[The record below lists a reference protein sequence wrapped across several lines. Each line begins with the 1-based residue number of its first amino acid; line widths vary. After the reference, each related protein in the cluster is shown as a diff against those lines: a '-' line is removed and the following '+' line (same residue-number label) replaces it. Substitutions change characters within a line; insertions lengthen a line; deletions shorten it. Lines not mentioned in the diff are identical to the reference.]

1 MKRTYEVRDRA
12 DKRAIREFL
21 KREGQFLL
29 PLLELVE
36 QTEVVI
42 DEVIQVMGRA
52 TIEAVLEM
60 SAEGVAGVKQAG
72 RSRAE
77 DDTVWYGRQGGV
89 VYLSDRK
96 VRVERPRL
104 RRRGAGEGGEVEVPA
119 YAAMRRPGAVADRML
134 EVLMAGVS
142 TRKYGRVIG
151 EMADT
156 VGVSKSAVSRETVEA
171 SERVLKELMERRLDA
186 WDLLVIYLDGIQ
198 MGSHHVLAAVG
209 VDSDGKKHVLGVREG
224 ASENAEVTSALLE
237 DLVERGLDP
246 GRRRLFVIDGSKAL
260 RKAIEKVFGQRH
272 PIQRCRNHK
281 LRNVLGHL
289 PKDQHPQVKA
299 AFRAAMKLDA
309 KQGEQK
315 LEQLARWLERDHPSA
330 SASLREGLSEMFTIN
345 RLGLPPRLRKCL
357 GSTNLIDST
366 HSGVRQKT
374 RRVTNWKNGA
384 MALRWAAASFVETE
398 KSYRRIIGY
407 DQLWML
413 RAHLDDHEPVAEM
426 RKAGQQ
432 GDSPEPPPST
442 VSGTPSGRRSGPP
455 RGAAA
460 PSAGEGRSPRGI
472 ARGARGAR
480 TRRPAAALPCAPSVR
495 ARRSRRGPRAP
506 SRRRAR
512 RHTGTTFPAMWARR
526 GPTPRPNRP
535 AGLERPCGPAGPRP
549 ATTPRRPRPGLR
561 GRRAARSGS
570 QDAPV
575 HPPPA
580 AIGQQMSAP
589 AVSLS
594 ASLRCWTETEL
605 LASPAILCLT
615 RTPAEG
621 RAVEVGRGSWPRE

>member
-29 PLLELVE
+29 PMLELVE
-36 QTEVVI
+36 QTEVAI

-413 RAHLDDHEPVAEM
+413 RAHLDDHEPLSANVRET
-426 RKAGQQ
+426 R
-432 GDSPEPPPST
+432 ST
-442 VSGTPSGRRSGPP
+442 QRIRVGRRQRKRTCWDCEREWKRMVVPLEPG
-455 RGAAA
+455 R
-460 PSAGEGRSPRGI
+460 PSE
-472 ARGARGAR
+472 ARQLLR
-480 TRRPAAALPCAPSVR
+480 TRR
-495 ARRSRRGPRAP
+495 
-506 SRRRAR
+506 
-512 RHTGTTFPAMWARR
+512 
-526 GPTPRPNRP
+526 
-535 AGLERPCGPAGPRP
+535 
-549 ATTPRRPRPGLR
+549 
-561 GRRAARSGS
+561 
-570 QDAPV
+570 
-575 HPPPA
+575 
-580 AIGQQMSAP
+580 
-589 AVSLS
+589 
-594 ASLRCWTETEL
+594 
-605 LASPAILCLT
+605 
-615 RTPAEG
+615 
-621 RAVEVGRGSWPRE
+621 

>member
-29 PLLELVE
+29 PMLELVE
-36 QTEVVI
+36 QTEVAI

-299 AFRAAMKLDA
+299 AFPGGDEAGREAGRAEARAARPMARARPPLGLGQPTRRPQRDVHDQPARPPAAAEEVPGLDQPDRQHPLGRKTEDPQGDQLEERSDGLALGCGLVRGDREELPEDHRLRPALDA
-309 KQGEQK
+309 Q
-315 LEQLARWLERDHPSA
+315 
-330 SASLREGLSEMFTIN
+330 
-345 RLGLPPRLRKCL
+345 
-357 GSTNLIDST
+357 
-366 HSGVRQKT
+366 
-374 RRVTNWKNGA
+374 
-384 MALRWAAASFVETE
+384 
-398 KSYRRIIGY
+398 
-407 DQLWML
+407 
-413 RAHLDDHEPVAEM
+413 
-426 RKAGQQ
+426 
-432 GDSPEPPPST
+432 
-442 VSGTPSGRRSGPP
+442 GPP
-455 RGAAA
+455 R
-460 PSAGEGRSPRGI
+460 
-472 ARGARGAR
+472 
-480 TRRPAAALPCAPSVR
+480 RP
-495 ARRSRRGPRAP
+495 
-506 SRRRAR
+506 
-512 RHTGTTFPAMWARR
+512 
-526 GPTPRPNRP
+526 
-535 AGLERPCGPAGPRP
+535 
-549 ATTPRRPRPGLR
+549 
-561 GRRAARSGS
+561 
-570 QDAPV
+570 
-575 HPPPA
+575 
-580 AIGQQMSAP
+580 
-589 AVSLS
+589 
-594 ASLRCWTETEL
+594 
-605 LASPAILCLT
+605 
-615 RTPAEG
+615 
-621 RAVEVGRGSWPRE
+621 

>member
-1 MKRTYEVRDRA
+1 M
-12 DKRAIREFL
+12 
-21 KREGQFLL
+21 
-29 PLLELVE
+29 
-36 QTEVVI
+36 
-42 DEVIQVMGRA
+42 
-52 TIEAVLEM
+52 
-60 SAEGVAGVKQAG
+60 
-72 RSRAE
+72 
-77 DDTVWYGRQGGV
+77 
-89 VYLSDRK
+89 
-96 VRVERPRL
+96 
-104 RRRGAGEGGEVEVPA
+104 
-119 YAAMRRPGAVADRML
+119 
-134 EVLMAGVS
+134 
-142 TRKYGRVIG
+142 
-151 EMADT
+151 
-156 VGVSKSAVSRETVEA
+156 
-171 SERVLKELMERRLDA
+171 
-186 WDLLVIYLDGIQ
+186 IYLDGIQ

-260 RKAIEKVFGQRH
+260 RKATEKVFGQRH

-426 RKAGQQ
+426 RKAG
-432 GDSPEPPPST
+432 
-442 VSGTPSGRRSGPP
+442 
-455 RGAAA
+455 
-460 PSAGEGRSPRGI
+460 
-472 ARGARGAR
+472 
-480 TRRPAAALPCAPSVR
+480 
-495 ARRSRRGPRAP
+495 
-506 SRRRAR
+506 
-512 RHTGTTFPAMWARR
+512 
-526 GPTPRPNRP
+526 
-535 AGLERPCGPAGPRP
+535 
-549 ATTPRRPRPGLR
+549 
-561 GRRAARSGS
+561 
-570 QDAPV
+570 
-575 HPPPA
+575 
-580 AIGQQMSAP
+580 
-589 AVSLS
+589 
-594 ASLRCWTETEL
+594 
-605 LASPAILCLT
+605 
-615 RTPAEG
+615 
-621 RAVEVGRGSWPRE
+621 

>member
-29 PLLELVE
+29 PMLELVE

-96 VRVERPRL
+96 VRVGRPRL

-171 SERVLKELMERRLDA
+171 SERVLKELM
-186 WDLLVIYLDGIQ
+186 
-198 MGSHHVLAAVG
+198 
-209 VDSDGKKHVLGVREG
+209 
-224 ASENAEVTSALLE
+224 
-237 DLVERGLDP
+237 
-246 GRRRLFVIDGSKAL
+246 
-260 RKAIEKVFGQRH
+260 
-272 PIQRCRNHK
+272 
-281 LRNVLGHL
+281 
-289 PKDQHPQVKA
+289 
-299 AFRAAMKLDA
+299 DA

-407 DQLWML
+407 
-413 RAHLDDHEPVAEM
+413 
-426 RKAGQQ
+426 
-432 GDSPEPPPST
+432 S
-442 VSGTPSGRRSGPP
+442 SGCSGPTSTT
-455 RGAAA
+455 RTGCRN
-460 PSAGEGRSPRGI
+460 EKGRL
-472 ARGARGAR
+472 
-480 TRRPAAALPCAPSVR
+480 TRRLSGA
-495 ARRSRRGPRAP
+495 
-506 SRRRAR
+506 
-512 RHTGTTFPAMWARR
+512 TTFNCQRDTIPSSIPITLSRLPA
-526 GPTPRPNRP
+526 
-535 AGLERPCGPAGPRP
+535 
-549 ATTPRRPRPGLR
+549 
-561 GRRAARSGS
+561 
-570 QDAPV
+570 
-575 HPPPA
+575 
-580 AIGQQMSAP
+580 
-589 AVSLS
+589 
-594 ASLRCWTETEL
+594 RCK
-605 LASPAILCLT
+605 
-615 RTPAEG
+615 
-621 RAVEVGRGSWPRE
+621 